1 MTRGAFCANPARRWA
16 WAICWNPPM
25 ASCASASTWDS
36 NRRRGYF
43 RKPSSTSRSRPSPPA
58 RPSAPRRPEMM
69 RDIRLGD
76 DIDDFC
82 VRCKRVMN
90 HNVVSVL
97 NGQAAKVRC
106 RTCHSDHDFR
116 HEQAPPPKVDARKAA
131 LFAEVL
137 KKVAPGEVAV
147 VDDAELEIISELDGE
162 SDVDIDGDAGVEVDA
177 EDEAAEPV
185 DVVAPEPKPKPQPK
199 PRPKPKKG
207 RGRPKK

>member
-1 MTRGAFCANPARRWA
+1 MMT
-16 WAICWNPPM
+16 
-25 ASCASASTWDS
+25 
-36 NRRRGYF
+36 
-43 RKPSSTSRSRPSPPA
+43 
-58 RPSAPRRPEMM
+58 

-97 NGQAAKVRC
+97 HGQAAKVRC

-137 KKVAPGEVAV
+137 KKVAPGDVAAE
-147 VDDAELEIISELDGE
+147 VDDVELDVVPELDDDSEVEPEVEPDAE
-162 SDVDIDGDAGVEVDA
+162 SDVETEEI
-177 EDEAAEPV
+177 AEPV
-185 DVVAPEPKPKPQPK
+185 KATAAPATKAK
-199 PRPKPKKG
+199 RG
-207 RGRPKK
+207 RGRPRK

>member
-1 MTRGAFCANPARRWA
+1 
-16 WAICWNPPM
+16 
-25 ASCASASTWDS
+25 
-36 NRRRGYF
+36 
-43 RKPSSTSRSRPSPPA
+43 
-58 RPSAPRRPEMM
+58 M

-131 LFAEVL
+131 LFNEVL
-137 KKVAPGEVAV
+137 KKVAPGETPVV
-147 VDDAELEIISELDGE
+147 VDDPDLEGAVDLEIDPLSESEGE
-162 SDVDIDGDAGVEVDA
+162 AGTEVET
-177 EDEAAEPV
+177 EAAAA
-185 DVVAPEPKPKPQPK
+185 APSEEAA
-199 PRPKPKKG
+199 PKPKKG

>member
-1 MTRGAFCANPARRWA
+1 MT
-16 WAICWNPPM
+16 
-25 ASCASASTWDS
+25 
-36 NRRRGYF
+36 
-43 RKPSSTSRSRPSPPA
+43 
-58 RPSAPRRPEMM
+58 

-97 NGQAAKVRC
+97 HGQAAKVRC

-137 KKVAPGEVAV
+137 KKVAPDVPAA
-147 VDDAELEIISELDGE
+147 VDDAELEIIPEIDGE
-162 SDVDIDGDAGVEVDA
+162 SDVDNDEEAGAEVDA
-177 EDEAAEPV
+177 EEEAAEPM
-185 DVVAPEPKPKPQPK
+185 VAVKPASKA
-199 PRPKPKKG
+199 KKG